1 MKKIFLSLSLI
12 IILILGSIYGL
23 LFTKFGNNI
32 VSSYIEEKVNL
43 DQKDVKLKV
52 NDFTLTLNYLNF
64 DAWINDNSKINI
76 SGDLSLFKKSVD
88 LKYDIKINDLS
99 TLKNLTRQEFKG
111 PFVTNGI
118 FIGNEEEAIIQGTSD
133 IARSQTRYYFNL
145 EDFEP
150 RNINIQVKNAKIEDL
165 LTLLN
170 KPIYAKGDL
179 NVLADIKNANIS
191 NLDGIFV
198 SKISNGKIDNE
209 VMNKEFNQT
218 LASPISFNG
227 EMNALLS
234 PNKAEV
240 KTNLTSS
247 LINIF
252 MDKTVVNLLTNQI
265 DSDYKIDIKNL
276 NKIEGIIAKKLN
288 GEFSTKGN
296 LKAFDET
303 IKIEGDSNV
312 FESNV
317 KYNTELTNYK
327 PSYIKFSVENAKL
340 EKFLQMLNEPIYA
353 LGDFNIQGEIKNA
366 NLDKLD
372 GNISSKIT
380 NASIVNEV
388 TNTVFKQ
395 NLKEKINFDLNIDT
409 SLVPNQAVSKAN
421 LQTTIGNL
429 TSQNSVYT
437 FTDDSFNS
445 DYLLNIPAL
454 EKLKDILNMSLK
466 GNIDING
473 DITNKEDSLL
483 LTGKANTLGGTFDF
497 DLKNDKLNANLKD
510 IDVQELSAMLDYS
523 KIFNSKANFTLDY
536 DLLLKKG
543 ELVGKLINGHFLSN
557 NFSLLLNQLG
567 KFDLNKE
574 VYETL
579 DINSQ
584 IDNRILTSDVIMKS
598 ANTQIDI
605 QDSILDLEQKLIDA
619 KINAV
624 VKDKK
629 FIIDVKGETSNPKIS
644 LNAKDLL
651 KEKIDKQLE
660 KKRNKIEEKLN
671 KALGTKAED
680 EKAKEIINNLKS
692 IVK

>member
-288 GEFSTKGN
+288 GEFTTKGN

-409 SLVPNQAVSKAN
+409 SLVPNQAVSKAS

-619 KINAV
+619 KINAI

>member
-133 IARSQTRYYFNL
+133 IAQSQTRYYFNL

-523 KIFNSKANFTLDY
+523 KIFDSKANFTLDY

-543 ELVGKLINGHFLSN
+543 ELVGKLINGHFLAN

-598 ANTQIDI
+598 ANSQIDI

-619 KINAV
+619 KINAI

-660 KKRNKIEEKLN
+660 KKRDKIEEKLN

>member
-118 FIGNEEEAIIQGTSD
+118 FIGNEQEAIIQGTSD

-240 KTNLTSS
+240 KTNLTSP

-296 LKAFDET
+296 LKVFDET

-523 KIFNSKANFTLDY
+523 KIFDSKANFTLDY

-574 VYETL
+574 VYEIL

-671 KALGTKAED
+671 KALGTKSED

>member
-409 SLVPNQAVSKAN
+409 NLIPNQAVSKAN

-429 TSQNSVYT
+429 TSQNSIYT

-497 DLKNDKLNANLKD
+497 DLKDDKLNANLKD

-523 KIFNSKANFTLDY
+523 KIFDSKANFTLDY

-543 ELVGKLINGHFLSN
+543 ELVGKLINGHFLAN

-598 ANTQIDI
+598 ANSQIDI

-619 KINAV
+619 KINAI

-660 KKRNKIEEKLN
+660 KKRDKIEEKLN